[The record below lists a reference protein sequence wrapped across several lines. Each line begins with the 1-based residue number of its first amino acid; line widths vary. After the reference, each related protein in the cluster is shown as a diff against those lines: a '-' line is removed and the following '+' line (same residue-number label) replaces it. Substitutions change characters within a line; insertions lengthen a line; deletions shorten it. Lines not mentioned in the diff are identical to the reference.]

1 MSNLTLTLIQTTL
14 FWEDIDANL
23 DHFSRKLEDVPS
35 TADLVVL
42 PEMFSTGFTMNAAAV
57 AQNMQ
62 DSAVAWLRRQARAH
76 TVHIAGS
83 LVIEENRHFY
93 NRLVWAAPDGELHL
107 YDKRHLFRMAGEDKV
122 YSGGNKQLTVHLNGW
137 HIRPFIC
144 YDLRFPTWIRNLD
157 NAYDLALFVA
167 NWPQPRALQW
177 QTLLK
182 ARAIENLSFVV
193 GLNRVGHDG
202 NGVDYS
208 GDSAVIAPDGEA
220 LAELNADDVSHTVTI
235 DKDRLSAYRRRF
247 PAYLDMDRDMIR
259 DPSQL

>member
-1 MSNLTLTLIQTTL
+1 
-14 FWEDIDANL
+14 
-23 DHFSRKLEDVPS
+23 
-35 TADLVVL
+35 
-42 PEMFSTGFTMNAAAV
+42 
-57 AQNMQ
+57 
-62 DSAVAWLRRQARAH
+62 
-76 TVHIAGS
+76 
-83 LVIEENRHFY
+83 
-93 NRLVWAAPDGELHL
+93 
-107 YDKRHLFRMAGEDKV
+107 MAGEDKV
-122 YSGGNKQLTVHLNGW
+122 YRGGNKQLTVPLKEW

-193 GLNRVGHDG
+193 GLNRVGRDG

-220 LAELNADDVSHTVTI
+220 LAELNADDVIHTVTLA
-235 DKDRLSAYRRRF
+235 KDSLSAYRRRF

-259 DPSQL
+259 GPF